1 MDLAGNYV
9 LGCPIAM
16 GIIDKA
22 EVIGEMSYNHTGAI
36 GLGFW
41 EDNLAPWLQV
51 RDRTES
57 YTKYQFGV
65 INIQSS
71 ASHSHSCS
79 VLAFFFIPRPDPCIS
94 RKLRNSVIP
103 KLTHLCF
110 HTVFTVHFSQCTVRG
125 IRSKIQLYP
134 SSNSWRVVT
143 FFTPS
148 RPARCPY

>member
-51 RDRTES
+51 RGRTES
-57 YTKYQFGV
+57 YTKYRFGV
-65 INIQSS
+65 INIQCSD
-71 ASHSHSCS
+71 SHSHSCS
-79 VLAFFFIPRPDPCIS
+79 VLATFFIPRPDPCIS
-94 RKLRNSVIP
+94 RKLRNSAIP
-103 KLTHLCF
+103 KLTHFLVLTLCSL
-110 HTVFTVHFSQCTVRG
+110 FTSHNAPSVASDQ
-125 IRSKIQLYP
+125 RS
-134 SSNSWRVVT
+134 SSIHHQIHGVW
-143 FFTPS
+143 
-148 RPARCPY
+148 